1 MKDKSQNKDQES
13 LDKNLLV
20 KSRKI
25 KKLSKKELE
34 QASAVVVL
42 KEKASVK

>member
-13 LDKNLLV
+13 LDKNSLL
-20 KSRKI
+20 RKRI

-34 QASAVVVL
+34 QANAVIVL
-42 KEKASVK
+42 KEKSSVK